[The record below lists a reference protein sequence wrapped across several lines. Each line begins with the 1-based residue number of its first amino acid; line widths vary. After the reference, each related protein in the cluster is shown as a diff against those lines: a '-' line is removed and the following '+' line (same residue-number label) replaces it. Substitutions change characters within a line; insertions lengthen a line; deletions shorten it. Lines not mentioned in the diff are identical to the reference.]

1 MTSEYYNL
9 QILFLGET
17 SFCWAFSIST
27 MLRQS
32 LKKFLQTLPSSLNI
46 QAALQKLD
54 ENEFHKR
61 LRNELIM
68 LPIPK
73 AKFFDRK
80 VPTGVNRN
88 DFKELI
94 IEKQTHILHCAIS
107 RVRIF
112 SF

>member
-1 MTSEYYNL
+1 
-9 QILFLGET
+9 
-17 SFCWAFSIST
+17 

-32 LKKFLQTLPSSLNI
+32 LKTFLKKTFPVTSFGFN
-46 QAALQKLD
+46 ALRKIN

-80 VPTGVNRN
+80 VPSGVNRD
-88 DFKELI
+88 DFKDEI
-94 IEKQTHILHCAIS
+94 IEKQTHVLQSAIS
-107 RVRIF
+107 RV
-112 SF
+112 SSKVSPLVPNKYH

>member
-1 MTSEYYNL
+1 MTSKYYKI

-32 LKKFLQTLPSSLNI
+32 LKKFLQSLPSSLDI
-46 QAALQKLD
+46 HAAIQKLD

-88 DFKELI
+88 DFKKLI
-94 IEKQTHILHCAIS
+94 IEKQTHVLHCAIS

>member
-1 MTSEYYNL
+1 
-9 QILFLGET
+9 
-17 SFCWAFSIST
+17 

-32 LKKFLQTLPSSLNI
+32 LKKFLQSLPSSLDI
-46 QAALQKLD
+46 QAAIQKLD

-73 AKFFDRK
+73 TKFFDRK
-80 VPTGVNRN
+80 VPTGVNQN
-88 DFKELI
+88 DFKEFI
-94 IEKQTHILHCAIS
+94 IEKQTHIVHCAIS

>member
-1 MTSEYYNL
+1 
-9 QILFLGET
+9 
-17 SFCWAFSIST
+17 

-32 LKKFLQTLPSSLNI
+32 LKRFLQSLPCTLRN
-46 QAALQKLD
+46 QAALQKVD

-80 VPTGVNRN
+80 VPTGVDRN

-107 RVRIF
+107 RVRNSSKI
-112 SF
+112 SLDILNYVQDLNHINYMT

>member
-1 MTSEYYNL
+1 MIS
-9 QILFLGET
+9 GET

-32 LKKFLQTLPSSLNI
+32 LKTFLHSRPPSSNV
-46 QAALQKLD
+46 QAALQKID

-80 VPTGVNRN
+80 VPTGVNRH
-88 DFKELI
+88 DFKDEI
-94 IEKQTHILHCAIS
+94 IEKQSHILQSVIS
-107 RVRIF
+107 RV
-112 SF
+112 S

>member
-1 MTSEYYNL
+1 
-9 QILFLGET
+9 
-17 SFCWAFSIST
+17 

-32 LKKFLQTLPSSLNI
+32 LTIFLKSLPMSSNV
-46 QAALQKLD
+46 QNALQKLE

-80 VPTGVNRN
+80 IPSGVNPA
-88 DFKELI
+88 DFEDEI
-94 IEKQTHILHCAIS
+94 IGKQAHVLDSAID
-107 RVRIF
+107 RVSHNQF
-112 SF
+112 

>member
-1 MTSEYYNL
+1 
-9 QILFLGET
+9 
-17 SFCWAFSIST
+17 

-32 LKKFLQTLPSSLNI
+32 LKKFLQSLPSSLDI

-88 DFKELI
+88 DFKKLI

-112 SF
+112 SFLSKTFLVMIYYRYF